1 MMRATTTGQ
10 RMSGARGFAV
20 PGVACVLSA
29 LMAGTSF
36 AGSLADDGW
45 VPSLFEKVR
54 DTESGARATVSYYPR
69 IVTGGEERYIDDN
82 GEEVW
87 LLWDGLKGVFEVEF
101 ISASGLAPA
110 DTLIFVRDA
119 IVAVCP
125 SVDGDAL
132 SAAHIETVEPGLYR
146 LDAQCPDI
154 DMELVQ

>member
-1 MMRATTTGQ
+1 MV
-10 RMSGARGFAV
+10 GA
-20 PGVACVLSA
+20 AC
-29 LMAGTSF
+29 

-45 VPSLFEKVR
+45 MPSLFEKVR
-54 DTESGARATVSYYPR
+54 DTDSGARATVSYYPE

-125 SVDGDAL
+125 SVDGVAL
-132 SAAHIETVEPGLYR
+132 SAAHVETVEPGLYR